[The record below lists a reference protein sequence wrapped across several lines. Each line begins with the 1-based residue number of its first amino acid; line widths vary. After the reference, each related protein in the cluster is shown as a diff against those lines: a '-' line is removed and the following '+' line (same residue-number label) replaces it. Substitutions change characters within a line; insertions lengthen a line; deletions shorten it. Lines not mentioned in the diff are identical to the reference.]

1 MKKTSAVF
9 LFLLLPALLFA
20 QGRPLTIDDMM
31 KMKRLGGFSVSPDGK
46 SVVFAAGE
54 VHFQEN
60 KVVNDLYLLTIGTKA
75 VQRLTE
81 NQKSNFSPVFS
92 RDGKSVWFVSTR
104 TGAPQIFKLETETRQ
119 TEQVTS
125 FLMGIGGFVLSADES
140 RIAFDSEVYPEETT
154 PEGNLARSEAADAS
168 KVKAQVISK
177 LPYRF
182 WTSWKNGMRNHVWIY
197 DREKKTYTDATPG
210 DFDTPPFDLG
220 GSQDYQFSQD
230 GKSLW
235 FVRNPDRQVAW
246 STNNDVF
253 LADLATGA
261 LQNLTEANK
270 ANDMNPMPSPD
281 GKFIAWL
288 SMKRPGFEADKI
300 DILVKNRETGE
311 VKNLT
316 AGLDRS
322 VGEAKWSP
330 EEDAFFFT
338 AGNLGYN
345 SLYQVGVSSG
355 SPRLIL
361 DKVSTGSFSF
371 AGPGKIVYS
380 ASRSN
385 LPYELFLLD
394 SATGKSEQLTFLNRE
409 ILAGL
414 DLPAPKEIW
423 YEGANGIKNHAF
435 VFLPPAFD
443 PNKKYPLVYY
453 VHGGPQGAWG
463 DSWSYRWNPQV
474 WAAQGFILVAPNPT
488 GSTGYGQ
495 KFTDD
500 ISGDWGGAVYTDLI
514 KGLDYSIQNF
524 PVDTT
529 RMAAAGASYGG
540 YMMNWFQGHT
550 TRFKTLISHAGVY
563 NLSTMFGTTEEVWF
577 PLWEFRGTP
586 WTNPEMYKKWSPSE
600 YVKNFR
606 TPTLVIHGALDFR
619 VPESQAFEYFT
630 ALQYQGVESRF
641 LYFPDEGHW
650 ILKPQNSKF
659 WHDTIFSWL
668 KEKL

>member
-1 MKKTSAVF
+1 MKKATAVF
-9 LFLLLPALLFA
+9 LFFLLPALLLA
-20 QGRPLTIDDMM
+20 QGKPMTIDDMM

-46 SVVFAAGE
+46 TVVFAAGE

-60 KVVNDLYLLTIGTKA
+60 KVVNDLYLLTTGTKA
-75 VQRLTE
+75 VLRLTE

-104 TGAPQIFKLETETRQ
+104 AGAPQIYKLETATGQ
-119 TEQVTS
+119 AEQITS
-125 FLMGIGGFVLSADES
+125 FPMGVGGFILSADES

-154 PEGNLARSEAADAS
+154 PEGNQTRADAAEAS

-182 WTSWKNGMRNHVWIY
+182 WTSWKNGMRNHVWLY
-197 DREKKTYTDATPG
+197 DRAGKTYTDATPG
-210 DFDTPPFDLG
+210 DYDTPPFDLG
-220 GSQDYQFSQD
+220 GSQDYQFSPD

-253 LADLATGA
+253 LADLATGE
-261 LQNLTEANK
+261 LQNLTVANK

-330 EEDAFFFT
+330 DGKSFFFT
-338 AGNLGYN
+338 AGNLGYT
-345 SLYQVGVSSG
+345 SLYQVGVATG

-371 AGPGKIVYS
+371 AGSGKIIYS

-394 SATGKSEQLTFLNRE
+394 SVTGKSEQLTFLNRE

-414 DLPAPKEIW
+414 DLPSPKEIW
-423 YEGANGIKNHAF
+423 YEGANGIQNHAF

-474 WAAQGFILVAPNPT
+474 WAAQGYILVAPNPT

-514 KGLDYSIQNF
+514 NGLNYSIKNF
-524 PVDTT
+524 PIDTT

-586 WTNPEMYKKWSPSE
+586 WTNPEMYKKWSPSD
-600 YVKNFR
+600 YVKNFK

-650 ILKPQNSKF
+650 ILKPQNSKY